1 MTPGPF
7 RPGEPL
13 RASDLDRV
21 AGEAAAAQ
29 MPAAGFLSFQN
40 GAETVVRN
48 PRRAR
53 HARTPAVRPADVCP
67 AVVRSG
73 GAVPGVYNVMLHPNG
88 IGRPGGGLA
97 TVSMTEFGVE
107 HDLPSGTIILA
118 HAIAVAAAEDGE
130 D

>member
-13 RASDLDRV
+13 RASDLSRV

-53 HARTPAVRPADVCP
+53 HARTPAVRPAGVCP
-67 AVVRSG
+67 AVILNDSG
-73 GAVPGVYNVMLHPNG
+73 VPGVYNVSLYPNG
-88 IGRPGGGLA
+88 IGGPGRSFA

-107 HDLPSGTIILA
+107 NDLPSGTIVLA
-118 HAIAVAAAEDGE
+118 HAIAIAAAEDGE
-130 D
+130 E

>member
-7 RPGEPL
+7 RPGAPL
-13 RASDLDRV
+13 RASDLSAV
-21 AGEAAAAQ
+21 AAAAAESRI
-29 MPAAGFLSFQN
+29 PAAGYLSFQN

-48 PRRAR
+48 PRRIAR
-53 HARTPAVRPADVCP
+53 RTAPAARNPDVCP